1 MSVWRRYL
9 SFFRRDPRVDAGD
22 EVRFHIEM
30 RTRDYLARG
39 MTPDEA
45 RRAAEADFGSPGS
58 PHRIVEEVARIDARI
73 EERRARAEW
82 WDALMRDVRV
92 GLRSLRRSPA
102 FTLTAVLTAGL
113 GIGVTAAIVSAG
125 YAILVRPLPFS
136 QPDRLVSIYSE
147 NPGRAWTRVNIS
159 WLDYQSWRE
168 GNRAFEDI
176 GMWAWDS
183 FTLADQD
190 SAAQRINGARVTA
203 NLFRVLGVRPQIG
216 RHFAADEDGAQRARV
231 VLLGDGLWRNRFGA
245 DSGIIGRTVMLD
257 GRAYSVVGVMPP
269 GFNFPDR
276 GDLWVPF
283 QVDPAQ
289 EVRGN
294 RQYAGAIGRLKAGV
308 TVEQGRADLRR
319 IDAALAIEFPEH
331 NQYWRSDVYRLR
343 DDLVGDLQQP
353 LKVFLWSVALVLLL
367 VCANVANLM
376 LARGAV
382 RSRELAVRSALGA
395 SRGRLGRQLMTES
408 MLVAGLGGAIGV
420 GVAWWGVR
428 LLRFAFP
435 DQLPPYFITLALDGS
450 ALLMLVAI
458 TLLTGLLFGVLP
470 AVRVTRVDLNASI
483 RDGERAGA
491 GQRSSRLRGALVMA
505 EVALS
510 VVLMIGALLLM
521 RSHRNLQAT
530 DLGFDE
536 QGILSARI
544 TLPQVTYPTR
554 AHTREFYDRL
564 DEKLRGIPGVT
575 MVGRAQGI
583 PFSGWNTSSR
593 AQVEG
598 GPVLERNDRL
608 DTHNQ
613 LVTPD
618 FFRAMGVQL
627 VRGRW
632 LDAQDRD
639 TVAPVVL
646 VNEQMVQVGF
656 GGKDPVGRRITVGG
670 WPIATVVGV
679 IRDYRHYQL
688 PQPMGPAAYFPSLA
702 WPTRGLTVVIRTT
715 LDDPASLVPQLT
727 AAVRTIDP
735 QVPLSEVQTFEEVV
749 SRSLWRQ
756 RLQGNV
762 LAIFAVLALVLA
774 CVGLYGVISY
784 SVAQRTRELG
794 VRMALGATRR
804 RVMFTV
810 FDQSGRVVLA
820 GVAIGLVAAF
830 FAVRVMAALL
840 YGVEARDL
848 ATFFIVPVVL
858 ALAASLATIAPA
870 LRATRVSPIVAI
882 RSD

>member
-1 MSVWRRYL
+1 MSAWLRYL
-9 SFFRRDPRVDAGD
+9 DFFRRDPRADAGD

-39 MTPDEA
+39 MTPEEA
-45 RRAAEADFGSPGS
+45 RRAAEADFGPGS
-58 PHRIVEEVARIDARI
+58 PDRVVEEVASIDTRI
-73 EERRARAEW
+73 EKRRERAEW
-82 WDALMRDVRV
+82 WDALVRDVRV
-92 GLRSLRRSPA
+92 GMRSLRRSPA

-136 QPDRLVSIYSE
+136 QPDRLVAIYSE

-159 WLDYQSWRE
+159 WGDYLSWRE
-168 GNRAFEDI
+168 GNRAFDDI
-176 GMWAWDS
+176 GIWTWGS

-190 SAAQRINGARVTA
+190 SAAQRINGARVSA
-203 NLFRVLGVRPQIG
+203 SLFRVLGVQPAIG
-216 RHFAADEDGAQRARV
+216 RHFASDEDGVQRARV
-231 VLLGDGLWRNRFGA
+231 VLLGDGLWRSRFGA
-245 DSGIIGRTVMLD
+245 DSGIVGRNVLLD

-276 GDLWVPF
+276 GELWLPF
-283 QVDPAQ
+283 QVEPSQ
-289 EVRGN
+289 ESRGN
-294 RQYAGAIGRLKAGV
+294 RQFAGAIGRLKAGV
-308 TVEQGRADLRR
+308 TIEQGRADLRR
-319 IDAALAIEFPEH
+319 IDAVLASEFPEE
-331 NQYWRSDVYRLR
+331 NGYWRSDIYPLR
-343 DDLVGDLQQP
+343 DALVGDLRQQM
-353 LKVFLWSVALVLLL
+353 KVFLWSVALVLLL

-376 LARGAV
+376 LARGAA

-395 SRGRLGRQLMTES
+395 SRGRLGWQLMTEN

-435 DQLPPYFITLALDGS
+435 DQVPPYFITLALDGT

-458 TLLTGLLFGVLP
+458 TLVTGLLFGVLP
-470 AVRVTRVDLNASI
+470 AIRVTRIDVNASI
-483 RDGERAGA
+483 RDGDRAGA

-521 RSHRNLQAT
+521 RSYQNLQGT
-530 DLGFDE
+530 ELGFDE
-536 QGILSARI
+536 QSILSARI

-554 AHTREFYDRL
+554 AHTRAFYDQL

-575 MVGRAQGI
+575 VVGRAQGI
-583 PFSGWNTSSR
+583 PFSGWNIASR

-598 GPVLERNDRL
+598 EPVLERNDRL

-618 FFRAMGVQL
+618 FFKAMGVQL
-627 VRGRW
+627 MRGRW
-632 LDAQDRD
+632 LEPQDRD
-639 TVAPVVL
+639 TTAPVVL
-646 VNEQMVQVGF
+646 VNEQMIQVGF

-688 PQPMGPAAYFPSLA
+688 PQPMGPATYFPSLA
-702 WPTRGLTVVIRTT
+702 WPTRGQTVVIRTSV
-715 LDDPASLVPQLT
+715 DDPVSLVPQVA
-727 AAVRTIDP
+727 AAVRAIDP
-735 QVPLSEVQTFEEVV
+735 QVPLSEIQTFEEVV

-762 LAIFAVLALVLA
+762 LAIFAALSLVLA
-774 CVGLYGVISY
+774 CVGLYGVVSY
-784 SVAQRTRELG
+784 AVAQRTRELG
-794 VRMALGATRR
+794 VRMALGATRS
-804 RVMFTV
+804 RVVLIV
-810 FDQSGRVVLA
+810 FGQSGRVVFA
-820 GVAIGLVAAF
+820 GVAVGLVAAY
-830 FAVRVMAALL
+830 FAVRVMGALL

-848 ATFFIVPVVL
+848 TTFFIVPVVL
-858 ALAASLATIAPA
+858 SLAASLATLAPA

>member
-1 MSVWRRYL
+1 MSAWDRYL
-9 SFFRRDPRVDAGD
+9 AFFRRDPRADAGD

-39 MTPDEA
+39 MTADEA
-45 RRAAEADFGSPGS
+45 RRAAEADFGSPN
-58 PHRIVEEVARIDARI
+58 RVVDEVVRIDTRI
-73 EERRARAEW
+73 EDRRARAEW
-82 WDALMRDVRV
+82 WDALARDVRV
-92 GLRSLRRSPA
+92 GMRSLLRSPA
-102 FTLTAVLTAGL
+102 FTITAVLTAAL

-125 YAILVRPLPFS
+125 YAILVRPLPFA

-147 NPGRAWTRVNIS
+147 NPGRSWTRVNIS
-159 WLDYQSWRE
+159 WADYQSWRE

-176 GMWAWDS
+176 GIWGWGS

-190 SAAQRINGARVTA
+190 SAAQRINGARVSA
-203 NLFRVLGVRPQIG
+203 SLFRILGVQPSIG
-216 RHFAADEDGAQRARV
+216 RHIAPEEDGVQRARV
-231 VLLGDGLWRNRFGA
+231 VLLGDRLWRSRFGA
-245 DSGIIGRTVMLD
+245 DSGVLGRTVLLD

-276 GDLWVPF
+276 GELWVPF

-289 EVRGN
+289 ESRDN
-294 RQYAGAIGRLKAGV
+294 RQYAGALGRLKSGV
-308 TVEQGRADLRR
+308 TLEQGKADLRR
-319 IDAALAIEFPEH
+319 IDAALATEFPQQ
-331 NQYWRSDVYRLR
+331 NRYWRSDVYPLR
-343 DDLVGDLQQP
+343 DDLVGDLRQP
-353 LKVFLWSVALVLLL
+353 MKVFLWSVVLVLVL
-367 VCANVANLM
+367 VCANIANLM

-395 SRGRLGRQLMTES
+395 SRARLTRQLMTES
-408 MLVAGLGGAIGV
+408 MLVAGLGGAIGI

-435 DQLPPYFITLALDGS
+435 DQVPPYFITLGLDGT

-458 TLLTGLLFGVLP
+458 TLVTGLLFGVLP
-470 AVRVTRVDLNASI
+470 AVRGTRVDLNGTI
-483 RDGERAGA
+483 RDGDRAGA

-521 RSHRNLQAT
+521 RSYGNLQGT

-554 AHTREFYDRL
+554 AHVREFHERL

-575 MVGRAQGI
+575 LVGRAQGI
-583 PFSGWNTSSR
+583 PFSGWNVSSR

-598 GPVLERNDRL
+598 RPVLEGNDRL
-608 DTHNQ
+608 DTHIQ

-627 VRGRW
+627 VGGRW
-632 LDAQDRD
+632 FTPEDRD
-639 TVAPVVL
+639 TIAPVAL

-656 GGKDPVGRRITVGG
+656 GGEDPIGRRITVGG
-670 WPIATVVGV
+670 WPAATVVGV
-679 IRDYRHYQL
+679 IRDYRHYTL
-688 PQPMGPAAYFPSLA
+688 PQPMGPATYFPSLA
-702 WPTRGLTVVIRTT
+702 WPTRGLTMVIRTNT
-715 LDDPASLVPQLT
+715 DDPASLVPQLNS
-727 AAVRTIDP
+727 AIRAVDP
-735 QVPLSEVQTFEEVV
+735 QVPLSDVQTFGEVV

-762 LAIFAVLALVLA
+762 LAIFATLSLVLA
-774 CVGLYGVISY
+774 CIGLYGVVSY
-784 SVAQRTRELG
+784 AVAQRTRELG
-794 VRMALGATRR
+794 VRMALGATRG
-804 RVMFTV
+804 RVMLTV
-810 FDQSGRVVLA
+810 FDQSARLVLA
-820 GVAIGLVAAF
+820 GVAIGLVAAY

-848 ATFFIVPVVL
+848 ATFFTVPVVL
-858 ALAASLATIAPA
+858 ALAATLATLAPA

>member
-1 MSVWRRYL
+1 MSAWLRYL
-9 SFFRRDPRVDAGD
+9 DFFRRDPRADAGD

-39 MTPDEA
+39 MTPEEA
-45 RRAAEADFGSPGS
+45 RRAAEADFGPGS
-58 PHRIVEEVARIDARI
+58 PDRVVEEVASIDTRI
-73 EERRARAEW
+73 EKRRERAEW
-82 WDALMRDVRV
+82 WDALVRDVRV
-92 GLRSLRRSPA
+92 GMRSLRRSPA

-136 QPDRLVSIYSE
+136 QHRLVAIYSE

-159 WLDYQSWRE
+159 WGDYLSWRE
-168 GNRAFEDI
+168 GNRAFDDI
-176 GMWAWDS
+176 GIWTWGS

-190 SAAQRINGARVTA
+190 SAAQRINGARVSA
-203 NLFRVLGVRPQIG
+203 SLFRVLGVQPAIG
-216 RHFAADEDGAQRARV
+216 RHFASDEDGVQRARV
-231 VLLGDGLWRNRFGA
+231 VLLGDGLWRSRFGA
-245 DSGIIGRTVMLD
+245 DSGIVGRNVLLD

-276 GDLWVPF
+276 GELWLPF
-283 QVDPAQ
+283 QVEPSQ
-289 EVRGN
+289 ESRGN
-294 RQYAGAIGRLKAGV
+294 RQFAGAIGRLKAGV
-308 TVEQGRADLRR
+308 TIEQGRADLRR
-319 IDAALAIEFPEH
+319 IDAVLASEFPEE
-331 NQYWRSDVYRLR
+331 NGYWRSDIYPLR
-343 DDLVGDLQQP
+343 DALVGDLRQQM
-353 LKVFLWSVALVLLL
+353 KVFLWSVALVLLL

-376 LARGAV
+376 LARGAA

-395 SRGRLGRQLMTES
+395 SRGRLGWQLMTEN

-428 LLRFAFP
+428 LLRSAFP
-435 DQLPPYFITLALDGS
+435 DQVPPYFITLALDGT

-458 TLLTGLLFGVLP
+458 TLVTGLLFGVLP
-470 AVRVTRVDLNASI
+470 AIRVTRIDVNASI
-483 RDGERAGA
+483 RDGDRAGA

-521 RSHRNLQAT
+521 RSYQNLQGT
-530 DLGFDE
+530 ELGFDE
-536 QGILSARI
+536 QSILSARI

-554 AHTREFYDRL
+554 AHTRAFYDQL

-575 MVGRAQGI
+575 VVGRAQGI
-583 PFSGWNTSSR
+583 PFSGWNIASR

-598 GPVLERNDRL
+598 EPVLERNDRL

-618 FFRAMGVQL
+618 FFKAMGVQL
-627 VRGRW
+627 MRGRW
-632 LDAQDRD
+632 LEPQDRD
-639 TVAPVVL
+639 TTAPVVL

-688 PQPMGPAAYFPSLA
+688 PQPMGPATYFPSLA
-702 WPTRGLTVVIRTT
+702 WPTRGQTVVIRTSV
-715 LDDPASLVPQLT
+715 DDPVSLVPQVA
-727 AAVRTIDP
+727 AAVRAIDP

-762 LAIFAVLALVLA
+762 LAIFAALSLVLA
-774 CVGLYGVISY
+774 CVGLYGVVSY
-784 SVAQRTRELG
+784 AVAQRTRELG
-794 VRMALGATRR
+794 VRMALGATRS
-804 RVMFTV
+804 RVVLIV
-810 FDQSGRVVLA
+810 FGQSGRVVFA
-820 GVAIGLVAAF
+820 GVAVGLVAAY
-830 FAVRVMAALL
+830 FAVRVMGALL

-848 ATFFIVPVVL
+848 TTFFIVPVVL
-858 ALAASLATIAPA
+858 SLAASLATLAPA

>member
-1 MSVWRRYL
+1 MSAWLRYL
-9 SFFRRDPRVDAGD
+9 DFFRRDPRADAGD

-39 MTPDEA
+39 MTPDDA
-45 RRAAEADFGSPGS
+45 RHAAEADFGPGS
-58 PHRIVEEVARIDARI
+58 PDRVVEEVASIDTRI
-73 EERRARAEW
+73 EKRRERAEW
-82 WDALMRDVRV
+82 WDALVRDVRV
-92 GLRSLRRSPA
+92 GIRSLRRSPA

-125 YAILVRPLPFS
+125 YAILVRPLPFPK
-136 QPDRLVSIYSE
+136 PDRLVAIFSE
-147 NPGRAWTRVNIS
+147 NPGRGWTQVNIS
-159 WLDYQSWRE
+159 YPDYQSWRE
-168 GNRAFEDI
+168 GTRAFDDI
-176 GMWAWDS
+176 GIWTWGS
-183 FTLADQD
+183 FTLADRD
-190 SAAQRINGARVTA
+190 SAAQRINGARVSA
-203 NLFRVLGVRPQIG
+203 SLFRVLGVQPAIG
-216 RHFAADEDGAQRARV
+216 RHFAPDEEGAQRARV
-231 VLLGDGLWRNRFGA
+231 VLLSDGLWRSRFGA
-245 DSGIIGRTVMLD
+245 DSSIVGKTVRLD
-257 GRAYSVVGVMPP
+257 GNAYSVVGVMPP

-276 GDLWVPF
+276 GELWTPF

-294 RQYAGAIGRLKAGV
+294 RQYAGAIGRLKPGV
-308 TVEQGRADLRR
+308 TVEQGKADLRR
-319 IDAALAIEFPEH
+319 IDAVLATEFAEF
-331 NQYWRSDVYRLR
+331 NAYWRSDIYSLR
-343 DDLVGDLQQP
+343 DNLVGDLRQP
-353 LKVFLWSVALVLLL
+353 MKVFLWSVVLVLLL

-376 LARGAV
+376 LARGAA

-395 SRGRLGRQLMTES
+395 SRGRLARQLMTEN
-408 MLVAGLGGAIGV
+408 MLVAAMGGAVGV

-435 DQLPPYFITLALDGS
+435 DQVPPYFITLALDGT

-483 RDGERAGA
+483 RDGDRAGA

-521 RSHRNLQAT
+521 RSYGNLQGT

-554 AHTREFYDRL
+554 AHAREFYERL

-575 MVGRAQGI
+575 LVGRAQGI
-583 PFSGWNTSSR
+583 PFSGWNINSR

-598 GPVLERNDRL
+598 GPVLDRNDRL

-632 LDAQDRD
+632 LTPEDRD
-639 TVAPVVL
+639 TLAPVVL
-646 VNEQMVQVGF
+646 VNEEMVKEGF
-656 GGKDPVGRRITVGG
+656 GGKDPIGRRITVGS

-688 PQPMGPAAYFPSLA
+688 PQPMGPAAYFNSLA
-702 WPTRGLTVVIRTT
+702 WATRGMSVVLRTSV
-715 LDDPASLVPQLT
+715 DAPASLLPQVA
-727 AAVRTIDP
+727 AAVRSIDP

-762 LAIFAVLALVLA
+762 LAIFAALSLVLA
-774 CVGLYGVISY
+774 CVGLYGVVSY
-784 SVAQRTRELG
+784 AVAQRTRELG
-794 VRMALGATRR
+794 VRMALGATRS
-804 RVMFTV
+804 RVVLIV
-810 FDQSGRVVLA
+810 FSQSGRVVFA
-820 GVAIGLVAAF
+820 GVAIGLVAAY
-830 FAVRVMAALL
+830 FAVRVMGALL

-848 ATFFIVPVVL
+848 TTFFIVPVVL
-858 ALAASLATIAPA
+858 SVAASVATIAPA